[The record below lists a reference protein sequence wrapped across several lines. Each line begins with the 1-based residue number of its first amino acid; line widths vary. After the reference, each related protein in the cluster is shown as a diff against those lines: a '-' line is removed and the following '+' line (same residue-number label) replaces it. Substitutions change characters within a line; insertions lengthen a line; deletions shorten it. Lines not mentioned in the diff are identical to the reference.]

1 MVSRAATVNSSR
13 AMESSKRMEEADRV
27 NMAARRE
34 VMEEGRN
41 AVVRDTMAT
50 MADLAEEMLLR
61 EAGESHP
68 HGSYFRYTC

>member
-1 MVSRAATVNSSR
+1 MVSKAGTVNSSR

-34 VMEEGRN
+34 VMEGRN
-41 AVVRDTMAT
+41 AVVRDIMAT

-61 EAGESHP
+61 EAGENYP
-68 HGSYFRYTC
+68 HGSYF